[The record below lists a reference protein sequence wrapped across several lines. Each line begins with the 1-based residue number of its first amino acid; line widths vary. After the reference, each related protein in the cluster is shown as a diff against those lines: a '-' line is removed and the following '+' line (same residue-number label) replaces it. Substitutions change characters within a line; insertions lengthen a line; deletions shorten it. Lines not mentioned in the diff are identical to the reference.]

1 MRLRSAL
8 CSDRHSDTSLSG
20 TADGQFYIGAAVEPR
35 QLQGPEGE
43 LLKRQVNTLTA
54 ENAMKMYALWTGN
67 DSAAY
72 RWAAADRIVDFAREN
87 GMKVRGHTLIWHNA
101 PAAFFKDENGN
112 DLDSAALYRRT
123 EAYMRAVLTH
133 FDSTVFC
140 WDVVNEA
147 IAERDGEGSIY
158 RQDSPWYRICGADY
172 IAWAFRTAHRI
183 RPDMKLFYND
193 YSLVYPDKLQRT
205 LTMLRQLLAEGVPI
219 DGVGMQ
225 AHWNNAV
232 TAEQIQAAV
241 DSFAM
246 LGLDIHITELDLTI
260 YGNYH
265 DGARQATTATLP
277 YDAETSR
284 AAGRGLRPLLRG
296 IPPQQRQDFVGYPVG
311 HRRQP
316 YLAQQPPRKRA
327 PRLPAALRYAA
338 TTQGGILPGHRH
350 ADGVTHI
357 TFSREPFSSLK

>member
-1 MRLRSAL
+1 MNAFQRLILLVSICGCAPL
-8 CSDRHSDTSLSG
+8 FAQTGTPIPSLSG
-20 TADGQFYIGAAVEPR
+20 TADGLFYIGAAVEPR
-35 QLQGPEGE
+35 QLQGREGE

-87 GMKVRGHTLIWHNA
+87 SMKVRGHTLIWHNA

-147 IAERDGEGSIY
+147 IAERNGEGSIY

-183 RPDMKLFYND
+183 RPDVKLFYND
-193 YSLVYPDKLQRT
+193 YNLVYPDKLQRT

-284 AAGRGLRPLLRG
+284 RQAEAYARFFEVFRRNSDKISSVTLWGIADNHTWLNNHPVKGRRDYPLLF
-296 IPPQQRQDFVGYPVG
+296 DT
-311 HRRQP
+311 
-316 YLAQQPPRKRA
+316 LQQPKEAFFRVIDT
-327 PRLPAALRYAA
+327 L
-338 TTQGGILPGHRH
+338 T
-350 ADGVTHI
+350 
-357 TFSREPFSSLK
+357 E

>member
-1 MRLRSAL
+1 MNIFQRLILLVSICGCAPL
-8 CSDRHSDTSLSG
+8 FAQTGTPIPSLSG

-72 RWAAADRIVDFAREN
+72 RWAAADRIVNFAREN

-232 TAEQIQAAV
+232 TAEQIQTAV

-246 LGLDIHITELDLTI
+246 LGLDIHIPSSTSPSTATI
-260 YGNYH
+260 TT
-265 DGARQATTATLP
+265 APARRPRPPSPTMPRQAGGRPRLTPAFSRYSAATAT
-277 YDAETSR
+277 R
-284 AAGRGLRPLLRG
+284 FR
-296 IPPQQRQDFVGYPVG
+296 
-311 HRRQP
+311 
-316 YLAQQPPRKRA
+316 
-327 PRLPAALRYAA
+327 RLPCGASP
-338 TTQGGILPGHRH
+338 TTTPGS
-350 ADGVTHI
+350 T
-357 TFSREPFSSLK
+357 TTP